1 MNNSA
6 AGRAICIML
15 TNILERGNSE
25 GDMKRIV
32 ILVGLVVGAV
42 ATNYAFGQSAGVVQF
57 AAGDVKVVS
66 AGGSERVARKGAPV
80 SVGDTLLTAPGALAQ
95 LKMGDGAIVVV
106 QPESRL
112 TVAEFHYAGAED
124 GTEKVRYRL
133 DHGGFRAVTGAIG
146 RTNKKNYLIE
156 TPVAHMGVR
165 GTDHESYYFPATGPV
180 AGDGAKPGAY
190 NKVNTGRT
198 YIRTG
203 AGEVEIDPN
212 QVGFVASAG
221 DMPVILPSVPGFFNH
236 SIAPRSARPAVTPA
250 PVAARMGE
258 VEQSVD
264 TADGLLNNVR
274 MVRTRGP
281 RVAPGDGNGL
291 LVGFTIAAGQGN
303 ASFGGSGNGVA
314 RAQNGAAGNP
324 VNGPWNVSWNTWQGN
339 VATIGGQAT
348 TSPTHLIDSTMKT
361 ALADLS
367 PTLQSATY
375 SYAGSGPGAHTGAG
389 VPVTSMS
396 LNVGVN
402 FTSQTISSYALNATA
417 GSTNWTANGS
427 GSFTQFTG
435 AGGILIS
442 GNCTGCTQAAGSP
455 AASGTAHGAFV
466 GGPMAPGMITS
477 FGLSSAGGQSL
488 SGAALL
494 NKQP

>member
-1 MNNSA
+1 
-6 AGRAICIML
+6 
-15 TNILERGNSE
+15 
-25 GDMKRIV
+25 MKQSI

-42 ATNYAFGQSAGVVQF
+42 GTNYAFGQSAGVVQF

-66 AGGSERVARKGAPV
+66 AGGSERVARKGVPV

-146 RTNKKNYLIE
+146 RTNKQNYLIE
-156 TPVAHMGVR
+156 TPIAHMGVR
-165 GTDHESYYFPATGPV
+165 GTDHESYYFPVTGPV

-198 YIRTG
+198 YIRSG

-221 DMPVILPSVPGFFNH
+221 EVPVILPGVPGFFNR
-236 SIAPRSARPAVTPA
+236 SIAPRSARPAATTAPA
-250 PVAARMGE
+250 AARLGE
-258 VEQSVD
+258 VEQNVD
-264 TADGLLNNVR
+264 SAGGQLNNVR
-274 MVRTRGP
+274 MIRTRGP
-281 RVAPGDGNGL
+281 RVTPGDGNGP
-291 LVGFTIAAGQGN
+291 LVGFTLAAGD
-303 ASFGGSGNGVA
+303 ATFGGSGNGVA
-314 RAQNGAAGNP
+314 REQNGAAENP

-339 VATIGGQAT
+339 VATIDGNAT

-367 PTLQSATY
+367 STLKMATY
-375 SYAGSGPGAHTGAG
+375 SYDGVGPGAHTGAG

-402 FTSQTISSYALNATA
+402 FTNQTITNYALNATA
-417 GSTNWTANGS
+417 GSTNWTANGG

-435 AGGILIS
+435 PAGIS
-442 GNCTGCTQAAGSP
+442 LNGTCMGCAGNNPNGS
-455 AASGTAHGAFV
+455 AASGSAHGAFV
-466 GGPMAPGMITS
+466 GGSMAPGMITS
-477 FGLSSAGGQSL
+477 FGLSSVGQSL